1 MRPTPDRGAYADP
14 RGPLRPLRPTRHV
27 RRPAHFHDQDRLTAN
42 RHGKSVLI
50 MKEAATPWQARL
62 S

>member
-1 MRPTPDRGAYADP
+1 
-14 RGPLRPLRPTRHV
+14 
-27 RRPAHFHDQDRLTAN
+27 LTAN